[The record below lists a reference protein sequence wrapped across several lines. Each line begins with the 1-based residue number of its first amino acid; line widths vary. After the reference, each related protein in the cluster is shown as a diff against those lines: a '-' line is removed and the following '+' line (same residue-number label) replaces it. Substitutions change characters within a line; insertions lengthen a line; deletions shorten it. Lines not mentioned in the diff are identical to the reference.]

1 MGGLHPFSRVIGF
14 YRGAHRNRAA
24 FLRIGQPEQIAL
36 DATFTDIIFIDG
48 FWIRSAVVDANLPIF
63 LHIGIV
69 VHVFQNDIHAAIKA
83 QQLDL
88 RGRQGFGKGEYR
100 TAGGCFAVFRVAG
113 RDLYNVLFARPIF
126 GGFKGVL
133 VGVDRGGGQNFGH
146 FLISFT
152 VLHLD
157 RHLIVRCARYSFP
170 CNTVAPVDGGSVAGS
185 IAQNSVDVGN
195 RGSFHTELLVQH
207 VFIIGLYCRVG
218 YVAHIR
224 AVAVVFFVR
233 VRCAAFAKGKQ
244 NICQLFACFSVAY
257 NGIVLNIAVA
267 AVNFFQ
273 RISAARTHVG
283 NQRRKILTA
292 GCILSRVKAIAGDDF
307 GVKIRFVAAVLAG
320 FGCVIILATRVR
332 LPLLQGFQRIGCSV
346 SVCVGCR

>member
-1 MGGLHPFSRVIGF
+1 M
-14 YRGAHRNRAA
+14 
-24 FLRIGQPEQIAL
+24 Q
-36 DATFTDIIFIDG
+36 
-48 FWIRSAVVDANLPIF
+48 
-63 LHIGIV
+63 
-69 VHVFQNDIHAAIKA
+69 
-83 QQLDL
+83 L

-100 TAGGCFAVFRVAG
+100 TAAGCRALFRVAG
-113 RDLYNVLFARPIF
+113 RDLYNVMFARPIF

-185 IAQNSVDVGN
+185 IAPNGVDVGN

-207 VFIIGLYCRVG
+207 IFIIGLYCRVG

-224 AVAVVFFVR
+224 AGAAVILGR
-233 VRCAAFAKGKQ
+233 VRFLAFAKGKQ
-244 NICQLFACFSVAY
+244 NICQLIACVSVAY
-257 NGIVLNIAVA
+257 NGIALNIAVA

-273 RISAARTHVG
+273 RISAARTHIG
-283 NQRRKILTA
+283 NQCRKILTA
-292 GCILSRVKAIAGDDF
+292 GCILSRVKAIAGGDG
-307 GVKIRFVAAVLAG
+307 GVKSIRFIVAVCAG
-320 FGCVIILATRVR
+320 FGVVIATSVR